1 MNTSPVPQSAI
12 ALIQEFEGCQATC
25 RSDDLIH
32 AYPDPGSGGDPWTIG
47 WGSTT
52 YADGRAVGP
61 GDAISR
67 QEADQLFISS
77 LQQHYWNP
85 ISATIPYWQAM
96 NDAMRSALCSFAY
109 NLGAGFYGAE
119 GFNTISRCLRDK
131 HWSEVPSALM
141 LYVNPGSSVEAGLRR
156 RRQAEAKLWQQGLD
170 ALGAHP
176 VVQTETGVKPGPE
189 TTPGPEALAGR
200 DREEKSPTESPADL
214 QAGPQ
219 SAPEPGTQPDS
230 EIKPGA
236 GAEQSRKPEATDRI
250 YEAISDTFL
259 KKDKIDSSQLKAN
272 QLVPVESG
280 RQYKISQV
288 LQRQDNSIQVRLAY
302 GAGDWWLYLPHWHL
316 LPLGAARPG
325 SASASPAPQSRAST
339 TETAPVPATPAGPAQ
354 AKVLKVPYFCQLDN
368 RLNPTG
374 SCNVTCVAMGLAY
387 LGMPYRSGPQLQEEL
402 YRKMEQLGWD
412 RHDPNHLKALIESYP
427 GYRDS
432 FRTNGSFKDIQTSID
447 CGRPVIIHGYFT
459 SSGHIIVIKGYDSSG
474 FIVNDPYGEYFSS
487 GYDTNRSGADLHYSC
502 NLIARTCSP
511 ESCSQPANLWIHS
524 LFRL

>member
-1 MNTSPVPQSAI
+1 MSTLVPASAI

-67 QEADQLFISS
+67 QEADQLLISS
-77 LQQHYWNP
+77 LQQRYWNP
-85 ISATIPYWQAM
+85 ISATIPYWQEM

-119 GFNTISRCLRDK
+119 GFNTISRCLRDR
-131 HWSEVPSALM
+131 HWNEVPSALM

-156 RRQAEAKLWQQGLD
+156 RRQAEADLWQQGLAALSATAAD
-170 ALGAHP
+170 ALQAQRP
-176 VVQTETGVKPGPE
+176 AAEEEPAAE
-189 TTPGPEALAGR
+189 TTTCTTAVPTTTEADPG
-200 DREEKSPTESPADL
+200 
-214 QAGPQ
+214 
-219 SAPEPGTQPDS
+219 
-230 EIKPGA
+230 
-236 GAEQSRKPEATDRI
+236 RKPEDTDRL

-259 KKDKIDSSQLKAN
+259 KKAKVDSSQLKAN

-302 GAGDWWLYLPHWHL
+302 GAGDWWLYGPHWRL
-316 LPLGAARPG
+316 LPLVAARPG
-325 SASASPAPQSRAST
+325 NASVGTATPSRPST
-339 TETAPVPATPAGPAQ
+339 TETAPVPSTVTGAAA

-368 RLNPTG
+368 RLNPLG

-387 LGMPYRSGPQLQEEL
+387 LGMPYSSGPQLQEEL

-432 FRTNGSFKDIQTSID
+432 FRTNGTFKDIQTSID

-459 SSGHIIVIKGYDSSG
+459 SSGHIIVIKGYDSRG
-474 FIVNDPYGEYFSS
+474 FMVNDPYGEYFSS
-487 GYDTNRSGADLHYSC
+487 GYDTRRSGADLHYSC